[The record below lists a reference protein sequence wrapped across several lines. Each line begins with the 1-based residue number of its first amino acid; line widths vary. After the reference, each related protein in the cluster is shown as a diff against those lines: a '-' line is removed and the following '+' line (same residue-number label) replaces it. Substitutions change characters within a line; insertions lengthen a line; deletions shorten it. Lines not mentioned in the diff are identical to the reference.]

1 MAYIARQIKD
11 RIAVG
16 DDCFRIEDL
25 GDGRVRLIPD
35 PDSVTEVGTNINH
48 ELLQLMEDRIVLLM
62 NMVFDNITTNK
73 FSFDFS
79 SLDGLSV
86 IGVWNESLKRIEC

>member
-1 MAYIARQIKD
+1 MAYEARQIKD

-35 PDSVTEVGTNINH
+35 PDSVTEVGTSVNH

-62 NMVFDNITTNK
+62 NMGFDNITDNK

>member
-35 PDSVTEVGTNINH
+35 PDSVTEVGTSVNH

-62 NMVFDNITTNK
+62 NMVFDNITDNK